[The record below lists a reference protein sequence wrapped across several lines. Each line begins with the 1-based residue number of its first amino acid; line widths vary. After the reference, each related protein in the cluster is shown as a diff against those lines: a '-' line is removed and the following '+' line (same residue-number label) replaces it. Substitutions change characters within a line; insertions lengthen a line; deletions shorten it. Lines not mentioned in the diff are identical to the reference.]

1 MGWRWHD
8 AQEYRSLAALV
19 LCAGAS
25 ACSPYLHSPP
35 GRMVP
40 LEAAKALP
48 KGDFAIQG
56 ALAGGAATFGP
67 SVGAGT
73 VQGRVGFGHRL
84 EGALEA
90 GFAVLGARDTEWNTS
105 ASHALYSARAG
116 FKYEVASW
124 FAVQA
129 GFGGGGSAAGAYISP
144 DAGIIFSYQGQSVVP
159 FVAGGFYSSHPI
171 NAKPIV
177 FRDSDSTEVLFPD
190 RTLGAYGNFGIRI
203 PITGGSRDSPRSAI
217 MFAYRLVFASHH
229 EYIGSSVYQERWQD
243 FYHLGVL
250 SFDLVM
256 RKDRAKSRRDKG
268 RVWKMH

>member
-1 MGWRWHD
+1 MGWRLHD
-8 AQEYRSLAALV
+8 TMKHRSLAVLV
-19 LCAGAS
+19 LCVGAS

-56 ALAGGAATFGP
+56 ALAGGGAMWGP

-73 VQGRVGFGHRL
+73 VQGRYGFGHDF

-90 GFAVLGARDTEWNTS
+90 GFAVVGARDTEWSTS
-105 ASHALYSARAG
+105 AKRALYSARAG

-129 GFGGGGSAAGAYISP
+129 GVGGGGSAAGGYISP
-144 DAGIIFSYQGQSVVP
+144 DAGIIFSYQGESVVP
-159 FVAGGFYSSHPI
+159 FVASGFYSSHPI
-171 NAKPIV
+171 NAQPIV
-177 FRDSDSTEVLFPD
+177 FRDSDSSEVLFPD
-190 RTLGAYGNFGIRI
+190 TTLGAYGNFGIRI
-203 PITGGSRDSPRSAI
+203 PITGGSRESPRSAI
-217 MFAYRLVFASHH
+217 SFAYRFVFASHH
-229 EYIGSSVYQERWQD
+229 EYVGSNLYQERWQD
-243 FYHLGVL
+243 FYHLGVI

-256 RKDRAKSRRDKG
+256 RKDRNKSRRDKG